1 MATDRIREILR
12 TRLIL
17 DRDTLAKLG
26 PFDKPLQICDETG
39 HLLGFFQPLD
49 PKDLEPTISRE
60 EIERRRNEKGGR
72 PLADILRDLEGR
84 KE

>member
-1 MATDRIREILR
+1 M

-17 DRDTLAKLG
+17 DHETLARIG

-60 EIERRRNEKGGR
+60 EIERRRQETGGR
-72 PLADILRDLEGR
+72 TLAEILRDLEGR
-84 KE
+84 PE